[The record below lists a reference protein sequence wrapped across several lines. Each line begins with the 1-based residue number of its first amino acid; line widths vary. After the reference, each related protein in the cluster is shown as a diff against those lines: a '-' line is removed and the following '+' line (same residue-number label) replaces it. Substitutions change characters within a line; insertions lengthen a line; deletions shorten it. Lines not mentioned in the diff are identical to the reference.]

1 MLALVLPSRSVGLAR
16 KVVAHNRR
24 VDYNRVVDH
33 KAVVVVVVDSLPEVG
48 TLRVDLDLTD
58 SSWRSL
64 SFELNFLLLLSYSAL
79 LTDDSCLQLI
89 PNIFI
94 TS

>member
-1 MLALVLPSRSVGLAR
+1 MLALVLPSRSAGLAR

-24 VDYNRVVDH
+24 VDYNR
-33 KAVVVVVVDSLPEVG
+33 AVAHTVAVVVVDSLLEVG

-64 SFELNFLLLLSYSAL
+64 SFVLNFLLLLSHSAL
-79 LTDDSCLQLI
+79 LTDAGCLQLI